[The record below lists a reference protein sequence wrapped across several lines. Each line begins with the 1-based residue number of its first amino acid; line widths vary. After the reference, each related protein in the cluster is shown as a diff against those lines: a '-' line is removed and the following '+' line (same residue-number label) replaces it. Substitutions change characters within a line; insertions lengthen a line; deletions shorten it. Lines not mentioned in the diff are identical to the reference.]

1 MIMHFSLQETLLM
14 LYDGDVSM
22 DLSFQPPD
30 ERERHVVEFLGD
42 RIIVCGGGSS
52 WVGPFENSCYQL
64 SPQCSGWLPDSR
76 VARFQ
81 GASSSIGG
89 VMYSLGGYMYPEPE
103 ELESDDS
110 KSLMLLKSTGQR
122 QLCRCQMVGMDTVL

>member
-1 MIMHFSLQETLLM
+1 M
-14 LYDGDVSM
+14 LYNGDVAM
-22 DLSFQPPD
+22 ALPFQPPY
-30 ERERHVVEFLGD
+30 ERERHVMEFLGD

-64 SPQCSGWLPDSR
+64 SPKCTGWLPDSR

-110 KSLMLLKSTGQR
+110 IEKFDVAKE
-122 QLCRCQMVGMDTVL
+122 